1 MDFGIEKLA
10 SLPDSE
16 FKRVLLANFHHFE
29 ALYRVC
35 GSRFWYGC
43 GSYLIDGQTYSY
55 CPLMYEKQKLLFD
68 YAKSGE
74 TLLELGVYMGHSLL
88 ICLLA
93 NPNLK
98 IVAVDI
104 TNELALP
111 SINYLNAVFRNAI
124 TFLHSDSKEALGVLK
139 TQKQTFQLFHID
151 TDHRLDVLIAE
162 LENVVPLFAKEYTE
176 LVIDDYQCF
185 PDLGEAITYRE
196 ITVPTCSWPNALI
209 SIGK

>member
-1 MDFGIEKLA
+1 MDFGIEKLSA
-10 SLPDSE
+10 QPESE
-16 FKRVLLANFHHFE
+16 FKQALLTNFHHFE

-68 YAKSGE
+68 YAKTGE

-93 NPNLK
+93 NPKLK

-104 TNELALP
+104 SDELAFP
-111 SINYLNAVFRNAI
+111 SITYLNSVFGNVI
-124 TFLHSDSKEALGVLK
+124 TFLHNNSHQALELLK
-139 TQKQTFQLFHID
+139 TQKQTFDLFHID
-151 TDHRLDVLIAE
+151 TDHRIDVLVAE
-162 LENVVPLFAKEYTE
+162 LNNVVPLFAKERAE
-176 LVIDDYQCF
+176 LVIDDYDCF
-185 PDLGEAITYRE
+185 PDLGKSITYKE
-196 ITVPTCSWPNALI
+196 ITVPTCNWPNALI
-209 SIGK
+209 SIEQ